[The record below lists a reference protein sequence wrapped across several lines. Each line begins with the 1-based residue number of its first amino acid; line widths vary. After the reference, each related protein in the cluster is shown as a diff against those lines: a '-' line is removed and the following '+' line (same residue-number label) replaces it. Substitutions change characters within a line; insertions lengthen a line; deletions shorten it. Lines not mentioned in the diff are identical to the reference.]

1 MKTNEDIKEKLA
13 TIINDISGSELT
25 AESLVEETSFMED
38 LGFDMLDMIELAM
51 DIERGFEISLSDEEV
66 EKISTVSDAINLI
79 SYHIN

>member
-1 MKTNEDIKEKLA
+1 MKTNKDIKEKLVV
-13 TIINDISGSELT
+13 IINEISGHELT
-25 AESLVEETSFMED
+25 IDSLENENSFMED

-66 EKISTVSDAINLI
+66 EKISTVIDAINLI